1 MIQRIQSIWLLLA
14 ALSISCLL
22 FLPIVTT
29 TDLIGM
35 KFYILAGGLYQE
47 IGGMSKQVESF
58 LPLLISV
65 SAVAIMCFANIF
77 NFKKRKLQKQIIYAS
92 IVLIIG
98 LSFWCSVY
106 AKKIPGGLETANYDT
121 GMFLP
126 PLAIAFCLLAIRGIN
141 RDEALLRSADRLR

>member
-1 MIQRIQSIWLLLA
+1 MIQRIQSIWLFLA
-14 ALSISCLL
+14 AISISCLL

-35 KFYILAGGLYQE
+35 KFYILAGGLYQQL
-47 IGGMSKQVESF
+47 GGITKKVESF

-65 SAVAIMCFANIF
+65 SAVAIICFVNIF
-77 NFKKRKLQKQIIYAS
+77 NFKKRKLQKQIAYVS

>member
-1 MIQRIQSIWLLLA
+1 MIQRIQSIWLFLA
-14 ALSISCLL
+14 AISISCLL

-35 KFYILAGGLYQE
+35 KFYILAGGLYQQLGE
-47 IGGMSKQVESF
+47 ITKKVESF

-65 SAVAIMCFANIF
+65 SAVAIMCFFNIF

>member
-14 ALSISCLL
+14 AVSISCLL

-35 KFYILAGGLYQE
+35 KFYIIASGLYQQV
-47 IGGMSKQVESF
+47 GGTDRQVESF

-65 SAVAIMCFANIF
+65 SAVAIMCFFNIF
-77 NFKKRKLQKQIIYAS
+77 NFKKRKLQKQLIYAT
-92 IVLIIG
+92 IAFIIG

-106 AKKIPGGLETANYDT
+106 AKKIPGGVETANYDT

-126 PLAIAFCLLAIRGIN
+126 PLAIALCLLAIRGIN

>member
-1 MIQRIQSIWLLLA
+1 MIQRIQSIWLFLA

-22 FLPIVTT
+22 FLPIATT

-35 KFYILAGGLYQE
+35 KFTVVATGLYQE
-47 IGGMSKQVESF
+47 VGGVKKQVESF

-65 SAVAIMCFANIF
+65 SAVAIMCIVNIF
-77 NFKKRKLQKQIIYAS
+77 NFRKRKLQKQVAYAS

-98 LSFWCSVY
+98 LSFWCSQY
-106 AKKIPGGLETANYDT
+106 AKKIPGGVEVANYGA
-121 GMFLP
+121 GMYVP

>member
-1 MIQRIQSIWLLLA
+1 MIQRIQTIWLLLA
-14 ALSISCLL
+14 AISISCLL

-35 KFYILAGGLYQE
+35 KFYIIASGLYQQV
-47 IGGMSKQVESF
+47 GGIKKQVESF

-65 SAVAIMCFANIF
+65 SALAIMCFFNIF
-77 NFKKRKLQKQIIYAS
+77 NFKKRKLQKQMAYAS
-92 IVLIIG
+92 IALIIG

-106 AKKIPGGLETANYDT
+106 AKKIPGGVETANYDT